1 MSFLT
6 LTFIAS
12 IVNAV
17 LWLGFASNTQTR
29 LMAVSLLVC
38 SVIALASLKD
48 GNIEGWRFWV
58 TLIGCGIPS
67 VLFGIFPFVKLDG
80 NVPNSLKGFLFYA
93 SMRFTPLIPFIFLLL
108 HFVI

>member
-1 MSFLT
+1 MDFLT
-6 LTFIAS
+6 LTFIAA

-29 LMAVSLLVC
+29 IMAVSLLVC

-48 GNIEGWRFWV
+48 GNLEGWRFLV